1 MILSNAKIA
10 TMTSEPDEADSIG
23 LITEGAMVVEGER
36 ISWVGESARLPDHYR
51 RTLPTIDCQGRLIT
65 PGLVDCHTHLV
76 YGGNRAREF
85 ELRLNGASYAEI
97 AEAGGGI
104 VSTVSATRKA
114 DENTLFNESLPRL
127 ERLMSEGVTT
137 VEIKSGYGLDTQNEM
152 KMLSVAKRLGEHTG
166 VRVQKTFLAAHALP
180 PEYDGD
186 KAGYIQAVCE
196 EMLPQAQGAGLVDA
210 VDGFCESIAFSVEQ
224 IERVFDAAGSYGLAI
239 KLHAEQLSD
248 LGGAMMAAR
257 RGALSVDHLEYLSLE
272 GVKVLSEHETVAVLL
287 PGAFYFLGE
296 TQLPP
301 IAELIDHRVP
311 IAIASDCNPGSSPLT
326 SLLLAMN
333 MACTFFRLPPAL
345 ALKGVTLHAAQALG
359 LAHQIG
365 SIESGKFADLVIWD
379 ADEPASLAYHIGLNP
394 CNGVMIGGQWT
405 QYPSNFN
412 SALA

>member
-10 TMTSEPDEADSIG
+10 TMARQPGQADSIG
-23 LITEGAMVVEGER
+23 LIADGAIVIEGER
-36 ISWVGESARLPDHYR
+36 ISWVGESSRLPDHYR
-51 RTLPTIDCQGRLIT
+51 ISSAIDCQGRLIT
-65 PGLVDCHTHLV
+65 PGLIDCHTHLV

-85 ELRLNGASYAEI
+85 ELRLNGASYTDI

-104 VSTVSATRKA
+104 ISTVSATRKA
-114 DENTLFNESLPRL
+114 GEASLFNESLPRL

-137 VEIKSGYGLDTQNEM
+137 VEVKSGYGLDTQNEI
-152 KMLSVAKRLGEHTG
+152 KMLAVAKRLGEHTG
-166 VRVQKTFLAAHALP
+166 IRVQKTFLAAHALP
-180 PEYDGD
+180 PEYDDD
-186 KAGYIQAVCE
+186 KAGYIQAVCDD
-196 EMLPQAQGAGLVDA
+196 MLPRAHEAGLVDA
-210 VDGFCESIAFSVEQ
+210 VDGFCESIAFSVQQ
-224 IERVFDAAGSYGLAI
+224 IAKVFDVAANYGIAI

-257 RGALSVDHLEYLSLE
+257 RGARSVDHLEYLSIE
-272 GVKVLSEHETVAVLL
+272 GVKVLSEHGTVAVLL

-301 IAELIDHRVP
+301 VAELIDHGVP

-333 MACTFFRLPPAL
+333 MACTFFRLPPGL

-365 SIESGKFADLVIWD
+365 SIECGKFADLVLWNT
-379 ADEPASLAYHIGLNP
+379 DEPAALAYHIGLNP
-394 CNGVMIGGQWT
+394 CDGVMIGGQWT

-412 SALA
+412 PA